1 MCKIC
6 ALLGKDI
13 PTKDLASIGNLNNDL
28 YKSGNLLSDDS
39 NGTWFDRSLD
49 VYGIEIVVATEV
61 GGQSSVPDE
70 WAKKIAQT
78 IKLLIDPN
86 GEGVSATDQ
95 QNLIKTL
102 MGSEGTEHEG
112 FQTGQRIAYGS
123 GDSYSPNPLSDS
135 GIKKYSGY
143 EDWLD
148 STVQDDMVWYQ
159 NVDSLKTGDDDIVE
173 VLEHLM
179 HTIHLF
185 GVRGAIQGS
194 SEALKIIS
202 LIFLANL

>member
-70 WAKKIAQT
+70 WAKK
-78 IKLLIDPN
+78 
-86 GEGVSATDQ
+86 
-95 QNLIKTL
+95 
-102 MGSEGTEHEG
+102 
-112 FQTGQRIAYGS
+112 
-123 GDSYSPNPLSDS
+123 
-135 GIKKYSGY
+135 
-143 EDWLD
+143 
-148 STVQDDMVWYQ
+148 
-159 NVDSLKTGDDDIVE
+159 
-173 VLEHLM
+173 
-179 HTIHLF
+179 
-185 GVRGAIQGS
+185 
-194 SEALKIIS
+194 
-202 LIFLANL
+202 